1 VKKLTT
7 ILFTLAILAMT
18 FVACGGSEPEAAP
31 PPAEKTEAAPAA
43 PEAAPAE
50 GAGAEAGTETPAEA
64 PASEAQPKA
73 Q

>member
-1 VKKLTT
+1 MKKLTT
-7 ILFTLAILAMT
+7 IVFALAMLAMT

-50 GAGAEAGTETPAEA
+50 GEGAEAGTETPAEA